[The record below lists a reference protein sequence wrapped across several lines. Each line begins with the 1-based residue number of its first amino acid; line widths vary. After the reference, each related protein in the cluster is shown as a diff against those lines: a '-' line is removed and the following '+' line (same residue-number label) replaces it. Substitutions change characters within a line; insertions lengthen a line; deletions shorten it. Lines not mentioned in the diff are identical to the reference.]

1 MDGARALLLEIVS
14 GQRTGIAADVVRGGL
29 SCAELCYRSGV
40 AIRNRRFDR
49 SPTAATSV
57 PVPVVSIG
65 NLTTGGT
72 GKTPLVAWV
81 VAQLQA
87 LGCRPAILSRG
98 YRSLD
103 GEENDE
109 KRLLDRLCPE
119 VPHVQNPDRAAA
131 ARRLISGSAADA
143 LVLDDGLQHRR
154 LHRDLNI
161 VLIDVLNPWG
171 FGRLLPRGLL
181 REPRSGLRRADLVIL
196 TRSDQCAHRELIRV
210 HREVSR
216 HTDSIVG
223 HAAFRPSA
231 LVNARGETAPLSI
244 LAHRRTAAFC
254 GVGNPE
260 GFRRSA
266 AGLIGEN
273 AAARMLAFPDHH
285 HYGAA
290 DVERIVAHAES
301 QSAELLLTTEKDLVK
316 FADVELGARPLWGV
330 RIDVEFT
337 HNGKAVQQAVAN
349 VYRRFRECRDA
360 HPART
365 RSA

>member
-1 MDGARALLLEIVS
+1 MDSARAFLLETLS
-14 GQRTGIAADVVRGGL
+14 GQRTGAIADVARAGL
-29 SCAELCYRSGV
+29 SCAGLCYRTAV
-40 AIRNRRFDR
+40 ALRNRRFDY
-49 SPTAATSV
+49 STSAVISV
-57 PVPVVSIG
+57 PLPVVSIG

-81 VAQLQA
+81 VAQLRA
-87 LGCRPAILSRG
+87 LGGCPAILSRG

-103 GEENDE
+103 GTENDE

-131 ARRLISGSAADA
+131 ARRLIRESAVDTV
-143 LVLDDGLQHRR
+143 VLDDGFQHRR

-181 REPRSGLRRADLVIL
+181 REPRSALRRADLVIL
-196 TRSDQCAHRELIRV
+196 TRADLCTHRELIRV

-216 HTDSIVG
+216 HTEAAVS

-231 LVNARGETAPLSI
+231 LVNARGERAPLSL

-254 GVGNPE
+254 GVGNPD
-260 GFRRSA
+260 GFQRTVS
-266 AGLIGEN
+266 GLIGEN
-273 AAARMLAFPDHH
+273 PATKMLAFPDHH

-290 DVERIVAHAES
+290 DIERIVAHADS
-301 QSAELLLTTEKDLVK
+301 QNAELLLTTEKDLVK
-316 FADVELGARPLWGV
+316 FADVELANRPLWGL

-337 HNGKAVQQAVAN
+337 YNGAAVRQAVADIYQSFHRPSGE
-349 VYRRFRECRDA
+349 VSVQ
-360 HPART
+360 AR
-365 RSA
+365 AA